1 MAASLD
7 SVTGSLNLQMVVAGD
22 APFELELQPDM
33 EIRDVKEL
41 ASERCS
47 VLPEH
52 MRCLY
57 KDRLLRNDEIVG
69 ECGFDDDDE
78 PLKITYTAGHD
89 AMLGGSRPESRQQG
103 NPFTT
108 PVRGLP
114 GSKGARS
121 SRVTGRLGGNG
132 LIRKYGILMKRQEFR
147 EKATQMG
154 FRKYN

>member
-1 MAASLD
+1 M
-7 SVTGSLNLQMVVAGD
+7 G
-22 APFELELQPDM
+22 LQPGM
-33 EIRDVKEL
+33 EIRDVKDL
-41 ASERCS
+41 ASELCS

-52 MRCLY
+52 MRILY
-57 KDRLLRNDEIVG
+57 KDRLLKNDELVG
-69 ECGFDDDDE
+69 DCGFDSDDE
-78 PLKITYTAGHD
+78 LMKIMYTAGHN

-108 PVRGLP
+108 PVRGMP

-147 EKATQMG
+147 ERLRRWVSASTIEKTMTSWEG
-154 FRKYN
+154 LNG